1 MELARLDAPLAHLGD
16 AARLAGQRH
25 FVLSCVDADTVVA
38 AASMREGLGSPVGV
52 WLEVSPGY
60 PSQLAARDVATLSWI
75 VELDHVVISAD
86 VAAPS
91 HARVVRALLTDD
103 EVNFANDVA
112 TLVGAYNRPAPPR
125 GLRVWSWDGSS
136 LRSGA
141 DTLTLQS
148 REALGVGEL
157 STFA

>member
-1 MELARLDAPLAHLGD
+1 MEMARLDAPLAHLGD

-25 FVLSCVDADTVVA
+25 LVLSCVDADTVIA
-38 AASMREGLGSPVGV
+38 AASLRGDLGSPIGV
-52 WLEVSPGY
+52 WLKVSPGY
-60 PSQLAARDVATLSWI
+60 PPQLAARDVATLSWI

-86 VAAPS
+86 VTAPS
-91 HARVVRALLTDD
+91 HAQVVRALLTDD

-125 GLRVWSWDGSS
+125 ELRVWSWDGSS
-136 LRSGA
+136 LHCDA

-148 REALGVGEL
+148 RVAVDVGEL